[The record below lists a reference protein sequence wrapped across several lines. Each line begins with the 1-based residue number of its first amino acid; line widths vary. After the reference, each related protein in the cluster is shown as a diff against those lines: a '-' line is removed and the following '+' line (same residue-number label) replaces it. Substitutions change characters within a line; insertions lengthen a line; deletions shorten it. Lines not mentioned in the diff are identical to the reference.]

1 MVVTTFSTK
10 GQVVIPKALRHAKG
24 FDVGVQVEVVD
35 HPEGVLLKGVPARNK
50 QPITALIGLLQP
62 RYSGPMVT
70 VEEMNQAIEDA
81 AADRF
86 SRAKP

>member
-1 MVVTTFSTK
+1 
-10 GQVVIPKALRHAKG
+10 
-24 FDVGVQVEVVD
+24 
-35 HPEGVLLKGVPARNK
+35 VPARNK

-62 RYSGPMVT
+62 RYGGPMVT